1 LTQVPEV
8 SDQPDH
14 DGRSGRRAPPVDAA
28 TPAETP
34 FPHESGAEIGDGTR
48 PGMVV
53 VGGGECGAH
62 AAFALRHEG
71 WDGPITVV
79 GREVL
84 HAYER
89 PPLSKALLLTDE
101 CEPVHPYSREDFTA
115 GSIALRTGTE
125 VASVDP
131 AGHLVALA
139 DGTVLRY
146 ERLLL
151 ATGAQPRPLPNPARA
166 GVLTLRTHADAL
178 RLRDALSPGR
188 RLCVVGAGL
197 IGLELAAAGRTR
209 GCEVTVV
216 EAAGQALSRV
226 VPDGV
231 AADVVGLHERNGVR
245 FRWGTTLR
253 GAEQTVTGLALELS
267 TGDPLEVDVVAVGI
281 GAVPETALARAAGIE
296 IGDGILV
303 DERLETSG
311 ADVFAAGDVACLP
324 HPTFGGHRVRV
335 ESWRNAHEQAV
346 TAARNMLGA
355 NEPHRS
361 IPWFW
366 SDQYDH
372 TLQVAGLATL
382 ATDLVR
388 RHRDDGVRCC
398 LGLDRARRLVF
409 ASGFGTTAGVA
420 REVRVAERLIAAGGQ
435 LSPAALADPAVPL
448 QSLLPSTA

>member
-1 LTQVPEV
+1 MPATEPTASAPEADPTQP
-8 SDQPDH
+8 S
-14 DGRSGRRAPPVDAA
+14 
-28 TPAETP
+28 
-34 FPHESGAEIGDGTR
+34 
-48 PGMVV
+48 GMVV

-71 WDGPITVV
+71 WRGPITVF
-79 GREVL
+79 GREEL

-89 PPLSKALLLTDE
+89 PPLSKAVLLTDE
-101 CEPVHPYSREDFTA
+101 CDPVHPYSREDFAAA
-115 GSIALRTGTE
+115 GIELRTGTE

-131 AGHLVALA
+131 ARHLVALA

-146 ERLLL
+146 DRLLL
-151 ATGAQPRPLPNPARA
+151 APGAKPRSLPLPPEP

-197 IGLELAAAGRTR
+197 IGLELAAAGRAR

-231 AADVVGLHERNGVR
+231 AADVVSLHERNGVR
-245 FRWGTTLR
+245 FRWGTTVR
-253 GAEQTVTGLALELS
+253 RAERTASGLALELPP
-267 TGDPLEVDVVAVGI
+267 GEALEVDVVVVGI
-281 GAVPETALARAAGIE
+281 GAAPETALAEAAGLE
-296 IGDGILV
+296 VGNGILV

-311 ADVFAAGDVACLP
+311 ADIFAAGDVACFP
-324 HPTFGGHRVRV
+324 HPAFAGHRIRV
-335 ESWRNAHEQAV
+335 ESWRNAAEQAV

-355 NEPHRS
+355 DEPHRP

-372 TLQVAGLATL
+372 TLQVTGLATL
-382 ATDLVR
+382 ATGLVWR
-388 RHRDDGVRCC
+388 RRDDGVRCC
-398 LGLDRARRLVF
+398 FGLDGAGRLVF
-409 ASGFGTTAGVA
+409 ASGFGATAGVA
-420 REVRVAERLIAAGGQ
+420 REVRLAERLVAAGARP
-435 LSPAALADPAVPL
+435 SPAELADPAVPL
-448 QSLLPSTA
+448 KSLLATATSSPTGAATG